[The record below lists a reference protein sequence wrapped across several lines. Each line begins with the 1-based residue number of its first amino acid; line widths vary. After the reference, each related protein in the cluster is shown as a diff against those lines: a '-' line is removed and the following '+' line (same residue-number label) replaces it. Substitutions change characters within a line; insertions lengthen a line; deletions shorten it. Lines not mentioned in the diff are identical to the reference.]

1 MRRNVRYVVA
11 AAVALMIGT
20 KYAETYTRLAIPYFA
35 VVTAVIANQHPWRV
49 LDFSVGRYPP
59 DPGVSLRMTGEV
71 RRTREDL
78 VPAAQV
84 VVHQQV
90 GEVVETPIVFW
101 TLVLA
106 WPMATLRRRLICVA
120 AGIPVF
126 LFLETATTGCQ
137 LMSAMADASAILA
150 GEADPQTAWERWSRF
165 LEAGG
170 HFALALCAALLTV
183 ALSAAATRRG
193 GLRKPPTGRPGDSGS
208 LRLR

>member
-20 KYAETYTRLAIPYFA
+20 MYAEAYARLAIPYFA

-71 RRTREDL
+71 RRTREDPA
-78 VPAAQV
+78 PAAQAV
-84 VVHQQV
+84 VQEQV

-101 TLVLA
+101 TVVLA
-106 WPMATLRRRLICVA
+106 WPMATLRRRLICIA

-126 LFLETATTGCQ
+126 LVLETATAGCQ
-137 LMSAMADASAILA
+137 LMYAMADASAILA
-150 GEADPQTAWERWSRF
+150 GEADPQTAWGHWSLF

-183 ALSAAATRRG
+183 AVS
-193 GLRKPPTGRPGDSGS
+193 RKLAGRDTI
-208 LRLR
+208 R